1 MKEPVDH
8 IERPRLPWRPESETA
23 LTECGFEAVKV
34 KCLTRSEFF
43 RRLKEYGEQRT
54 AILTCMTCV
63 QTARRWSTWEE
74 DPRHALHREIE
85 WEGCGAWRT
94 DRGNLLRDELRAIAM
109 LIKAHPDEFKVL
121 VNGLT
126 GTIDFLEERRKR
138 R

>member
-8 IERPRLPWRPESETA
+8 IERPRLPWRPESETI

-34 KCLTRSEFF
+34 KCLTRTEFF

-63 QTARRWSTWEE
+63 QTARRWPTWEE
-74 DPRHALHREIE
+74 DPRLALHREIE
-85 WEGCGAWRT
+85 WESPWR
-94 DRGNLLRDELRAIAM
+94 RGDNGNRLRDELRAIEM
-109 LIKAHPDEFKVL
+109 LIKAHPDEFKDL
-121 VNGLT
+121 VNGIT
-126 GTIDFLEERRKR
+126 GTIDFLAEKRKR